1 MFIAALFIVPRTWKL
16 PRCPSVDVLI
26 NYGTYKQG
34 ISSPLKRNEGSSHGN
49 TWRNHKCVLLRSP
62 SEKVVYFVMPT
73 MWHSGKSKMDSKKIS
88 GCRKVWPGLEWMG
101 GAQRI
106 FRAVKLLWMKL
117 CRRILVIV
125 QISNI
130 KCTLPTMNPTV
141 TSGLCVIMMHQCR
154 FIGRNKRATVVGCG
168 WHSENEGSSASEKG
182 QKGSPYTGLLILL
195 WT

>member
-1 MFIAALFIVPRTWKL
+1 MHESEKWKWSHSVVSDSSQPHGLQPTRLLRPWDFPGKNIGVGCHCLLQHKTCTRMFIAALFIIPRTRKL

-34 ISSPLKRNEGSSHGN
+34 ISSPLKRNERSSHGN
-49 TWRNHKCVLLRSP
+49 TWRNHKCILLRSP

-88 GCRKVWPGLEWMG
+88 GCQKVWPGLEWMG

-106 FRAVKLLWMKL
+106 FRAVKLFWMKL

-125 QISNI
+125 QISN
-130 KCTLPTMNPTV
+130 T
-141 TSGLCVIMMHQCR
+141 
-154 FIGRNKRATVVGCG
+154 
-168 WHSENEGSSASEKG
+168 
-182 QKGSPYTGLLILL
+182 
-195 WT
+195 